1 MRQFTSSLMSLK
13 LLSKVFN
20 RPDLPVS
27 SSSFLLCVGS
37 NISQELPPPTL
48 IPSVMM
54 AEIRRENGV
63 GIMNALV
70 EGKELKPGASKV
82 REITRSPP

>member
-1 MRQFTSSLMSLK
+1 MRQFTSSLMSPK

-20 RPDLPVS
+20 RPDLSVS

-37 NISQELPPPTL
+37 NISRELTAPIL
-48 IPSVMM
+48 LPSVMM

-63 GIMNALV
+63 GTVGALLQGG
-70 EGKELKPGASKV
+70 EIIPRRSKI
-82 REITRSPP
+82 REMPRGPP